1 MLTVCFSHGLMDSG
15 KLAGICVV
23 PCKDIPEKHESQSD
37 LFDTEAV
44 ERKVVTLRL
53 LSPAYSAKTELI
65 RAEIKSR
72 ASLGDSN
79 AKKFTIYC

>member
-1 MLTVCFSHGLMDSG
+1 MLTVYFSHGLMDSG

-53 LSPAYSAKTELI
+53 SPADSDKTELI